1 MILIDVTGVPCWF
14 LQMNVHRLRFVPH
27 NVQAINCLA
36 FAENG
41 KLALSRADGSL
52 ELWNPAENWLQ
63 EVVIHSDKDSSIEGL
78 VFYGDRLFT
87 AGLNGLIQE
96 WDMSKQ
102 RPIGVTESFGI
113 PVWCLSV
120 NHVQGLLAAGCEDGS
135 TKLYG
140 ISDDNISYDST
151 LSKQEG
157 RVMSIAWSK
166 LGKYIITGGVDSTIR
181 KYKLKSRSCEL
192 RITLD
197 EHQHSKDTVV
207 WDLKC
212 LSDNSIVSA
221 LSTGKLQIYD
231 GKLGTL
237 RQSFELS
244 AADLLT
250 LAVSDDEKTLFTS
263 GIDQKVTRLK
273 WVASSNQFVVS
284 ESVLVHSHD
293 VRALAISPS
302 GQLVSGGV
310 DTQLVLYSQEQFGVK
325 RLSTVFPPFPHH
337 HHHYQLVGKF
347 LVVQQL
353 KCLQFWKLQTVPE
366 DFDTKSSPYHPIPQY
381 LLRIKTPSEEH
392 IKCFAVS
399 SDAKLCA
406 VATGVAVWIYRL
418 YLDDGKVASL
428 ATLDYRAYRMKFL
441 FQEKL
446 FLCSIEGTID
456 IAEGINYLEQL
467 QVISTK
473 CELPFVISTNCVGDR
488 VAVSYISQPGLVVCP
503 NDNQLVKNIPKL
515 PSVVTAINFVH
526 DNIVLCCASH
536 EIYCYDLTNDQLKQW
551 ITADASSPLRGPII
565 GTVFTQLPK
574 SFMVLYSHHNLV
586 LIRHQV
592 FQQVKTG
599 TKRKLDTHCWA
610 LAWSDLSV
618 QTPMK
623 CDYILYASLVD
634 AKGDL
639 CVVEK
644 PWEDVLSSLP
654 PALLRYK
661 YGTS

>member
-1 MILIDVTGVPCWF
+1 
-14 LQMNVHRLRFVPH
+14 MNVHRLRFVPH
-27 NVQAINCLA
+27 DVQAINCLA

-41 KLALSRADGSL
+41 KLALSRANGSL

-63 EVVIHSDKDSSIEGL
+63 EVVIHSDKGSSIEGL
-78 VFYGDRLFT
+78 VCYEDRLFT

-96 WDMSKQ
+96 WDMNKQ
-102 RPIGVTESFGI
+102 LPIAVTESFGI

-135 TKLYG
+135 TKLYS
-140 ISDDNISYDST
+140 ISDGSISYDST

-181 KYKLKSRSCEL
+181 KYKVKNRLCEL

-197 EHQHSKDTVV
+197 KHQHSKDTVV

-231 GKLGTL
+231 GNLGTL

-250 LAVSDDEKTLFTS
+250 LAISGDEKTLFTS
-263 GIDQKVTRLK
+263 GINQKVVRLK
-273 WVASSNQFVVS
+273 WVASTNQFIVS

-325 RLSTVFPPFPHH
+325 RESTVFPPFPHH
-337 HHHYQLVGKF
+337 HHHYQLMGKF
-347 LVVQQL
+347 LAVQQL
-353 KCLQFWKLQTVPE
+353 KCLQFWKLQIVPE

-381 LLRIKTPSEEH
+381 LLRIRTHNEEH
-392 IKCFAVS
+392 IKCFTVS

-406 VATGVAVWIYRL
+406 VATADAVWIYQL

-456 IAEGINYLEQL
+456 IAEGINYLEQS
-467 QVISTK
+467 QVIRSTK
-473 CELPFVISTNCVGDR
+473 CELPFVISANCDGDR

-503 NDNQLVKNIPKL
+503 NDNKSVKNIPKL
-515 PSVVTAINFVH
+515 PSVVTAINFVD

-536 EIYCYDLTNDQLKQW
+536 EVYCYDLTNDQLKQW
-551 ITADASSPLRGPII
+551 VTADVSSPLRGPII
-565 GTVFTQLPK
+565 GMVFTPLPK
-574 SFMVLYSHHNLV
+574 SFMVLYSHHDLV
-586 LIRHQV
+586 LIKHQV

-599 TKRKLDTHCWA
+599 MKRKLDTHCRA

-623 CDYILYASLVD
+623 CDYILYAGLVD